1 MTSVRAKRNLKV
13 PNRFS
18 SDNSQI
24 ETSNANGETIID
36 YNDNSTSTT
45 HNLVPINRTIKLK
58 PVLRE
63 PLKVKLPKLKR
74 PNNLQSSTK
83 DNPLRV
89 NTSEVK
95 IHKVKLPSQSDK
107 KSISSISP
115 STSSPPS
122 SSSSKISSQHQSSN
136 KIDSK
141 IKSSSSPS
149 NNKINKLESLGNI
162 NKNDIAD
169 NNGQSTNTSDKKPK
183 SSMTQANNKTT
194 GSVSMLMDTFGS
206 SLLQNKIKTSQNK
219 QTKQIGQSLLEPSSK
234 SSQVTQTKL
243 DVSTDS
249 NPTKNGQLLANASF
263 SSDDTGDGNNSSTR
277 MEIVV
282 SQPDSSNNSGIRCP
296 CGVDDDLGVMVECE
310 SCSTWQHGHC
320 INVGTE
326 DDAYEGYICGFCTLP
341 QEKARDSL
349 LQLTVGDKFQSRFK
363 LLESFKKQTSS
374 NPEVANSFYDTV
386 ENNSHLNIDDL
397 SQATKELQRVLNS
410 LKIKWRLF
418 ANPVYDAELRIW
430 ANPYWSADQTG
441 NSEKEENL
449 YYIDRYRGNLKLN
462 IRNMLKKMDKR
473 CQLIDYAISNIESKK
488 NQTDLDRSKR
498 LKESLV
504 TIVQSV
510 KEYKN
515 KMKDLTSSSIEM
527 IKSKMP
533 I

>member
-74 PNNLQSSTK
+74 LNNLQSSTK
-83 DNPLRV
+83 DNPPRT
-89 NTSEVK
+89 NTSEIK
-95 IHKVKLPSQSDK
+95 IHKVKLPSLSSK
-107 KSISSISP
+107 KSTSNSP

-122 SSSSKISSQHQSSN
+122 SSLEHQSSN

-141 IKSSSSPS
+141 INKSSSSSS
-149 NNKINKLESLGNI
+149 NKTNNLESLGNT
-162 NKNDIAD
+162 NVYD
-169 NNGQSTNTSDKKPK
+169 NNDNCQIISTSDKKPAK
-183 SSMTQANNKTT
+183 SSISHANITPIANSA
-194 GSVSMLMDTFGS
+194 GSNSLLMDTFGS
-206 SLLQNKIKTSQNK
+206 SLLQKNTKSQNK
-219 QTKQIGQSLLEPSSK
+219 QIKTGQSLLEPSSK
-234 SSQVTQTKL
+234 SPVISRSKL
-243 DVSTDS
+243 DVSTS
-249 NPTKNGQLLANASF
+249 SIETNGDKTLANVSF
-263 SSDDTGDGNNSSTR
+263 SSDDTGDGNNTSSR

-310 SCSTWQHGHC
+310 NCSTWQHGHC

-341 QEKARDSL
+341 QDKARESL

-363 LLESFKKQTSS
+363 LIESFRKKTAN
-374 NPEVANSFYDTV
+374 NPEAANSFYDTA
-386 ENNSHLNIDDL
+386 ENNSHLNIDEL
-397 SQATKELQRVLNS
+397 FRATKDLQRVLNS

-418 ANPVYDAELRIW
+418 VNPVYDAELRIW
-430 ANPYWSADQTG
+430 ANSYWSEDQSADL
-441 NSEKEENL
+441 EKDENL
-449 YYIDRYRGNLKLN
+449 YYVDRYRGNLKSN

-473 CQLIDYAISNIESKK
+473 CQLIDYAISIIEQKTK
-488 NQTDLDRSKR
+488 NQTDLDILKRSKD
-498 LKESLV
+498 SLG
-504 TIVQSV
+504 TIIQSV

-515 KMKDLTSSSIEM
+515 KMKALTS
-527 IKSKMP
+527 
-533 I
+533 